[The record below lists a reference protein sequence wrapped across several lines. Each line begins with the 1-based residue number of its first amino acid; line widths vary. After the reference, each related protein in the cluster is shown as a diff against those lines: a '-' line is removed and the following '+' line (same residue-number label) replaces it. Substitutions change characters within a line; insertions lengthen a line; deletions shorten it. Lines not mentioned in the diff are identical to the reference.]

1 MGRYMNSKVK
11 ATATLE
17 RLDKQ
22 AVTLER
28 LDVLAQKGL
37 RLSQAGVSY
46 AAIAARRNDANA
58 NAEEGVH
65 YDFNDALELLYNET
79 FGATTMGGG
88 R

>member
-1 MGRYMNSKVK
+1 MGRHVVAKAK

-17 RLDKQ
+17 RLDRQ

-28 LDVLAQKGL
+28 LDVLAHKGL
-37 RLSQAGVSY
+37 RLSQAGVTY

-58 NAEEGVH
+58 NAQEGVH
-65 YDFNDALELLYNET
+65 YDFNDALELLYGET
-79 FGATTMGGG
+79 FGAATVGGE

>member
-1 MGRYMNSKVK
+1 MGRYMNAK
-11 ATATLE
+11 AKASVTLE

-28 LDVLAQKGL
+28 LDVLTHKGL
-37 RLSQAGVSY
+37 RLSQVGVTY

-58 NAEEGVH
+58 NAEEGVR
-65 YDFNDALELLYNET
+65 YDFNDALELLYDET
-79 FGATTMGGG
+79 FGAPTIGGG

>member
-1 MGRYMNSKVK
+1 MGKRANAK

-17 RLDKQ
+17 RLDRQ
-22 AVTLER
+22 SVSLER
-28 LDVLAQKGL
+28 LNILAQKGL
-37 RLSQAGVSY
+37 RLSQAGVTY

-65 YDFNDALELLYNET
+65 CDFNDALELPYDET
-79 FGATTMGGG
+79 FGAATMGVE